1 MKLSY
6 LLPISLLT
14 ACSFAFAQN
23 NSTPPPPPDQPQQT
37 ANPNSGWKRV
47 GDSQAP
53 DPGYQNDQSG
63 DPNQAPSQPPP
74 PPNYQQPAYQQQQGP
89 YNQQDDRTGTVSK
102 GRTVSK
108 RRTIRIT
115 DSGPT
120 IRRRLLPFR
129 RKSPSLLAH
138 SSQFASIKSF
148 PQIRI
153 SRAIRFP
160 LRSSIPSSRTA

>member
-1 MKLSY
+1 MKLSF

-14 ACSFAFAQN
+14 VCSFAFAQN

-63 DPNQAPSQPPP
+63 DLNQAPNQPPP

-89 YNQQDDRTGTVSK
+89 YNQTKQ
-102 GRTVSK
+102 
-108 RRTIRIT
+108 T
-115 DSGPT
+115 DEQAWKTATSVATPG
-120 IRRRLLPFR
+120 
-129 RKSPSLLAH
+129 A
-138 SSQFASIKSF
+138 SSASHT
-148 PQIRI
+148 
-153 SRAIRFP
+153 SR
-160 LRSSIPSSRTA
+160 S